1 MKVLLKKDVDTLGYA
16 GEIFD
21 VSAGYGRNY
30 LMPQGLAVPA
40 TEGTLK
46 QAKAWMEQAAARRE
60 QLRQEHAA
68 LVERLNGT
76 SITFHALAGESG
88 RLYGSVT
95 TEQIAEKLQEEHGIE
110 IARKKISVPG
120 KALRTLGAHNA
131 TVRLDGEFSASVR
144 VNVLAEEDETASD
157 EDEAAED
164 EAAVEE
170 EVVETDEEAVE
181 AEEDT
186 EVGVTEEASEE

>member
-1 MKVLLKKDVDTLGYA
+1 MRVLLKKDVDTLGYA

-30 LMPQGLAVPA
+30 LVPQGLAVPA
-40 TEGTLK
+40 TPGTLK

-60 QLRQEHAA
+60 QLRQEYAA
-68 LVERLNGT
+68 LVERISGS

-95 TEQIAEKLQEEHGIE
+95 TEQIAEKLNEEVGVE
-110 IARKKISVPG
+110 VPRKKISVPG

-131 TVRLDGEFSASVR
+131 TVRLDGEFQATLR
-144 VNVLAEEDETASD
+144 VNVLPEEVEVDEEEAEVEE
-157 EDEAAED
+157 EA
-164 EAAVEE
+164 E
-170 EVVETDEEAVE
+170 EVVEDAWEDGDADDLEDADE
-181 AEEDT
+181 
-186 EVGVTEEASEE
+186 